1 MIFKA
6 RSQYKDKMS
15 QAYSILAPGARVVIR
30 DAEWIVRR
38 VDKTS
43 TGGQALHVTGIS
55 ELVKDKDAIFLD
67 EMEKKIDILD
77 PAETKLVQDD
87 SSAYQASLLY
97 MESLLRKTPPTDE
110 NLYIGHKGAMDS
122 VPFQL
127 DPSIQAL
134 KQPRQRILIADA
146 VGLGKTLEAGVLLSE
161 LIRRGK
167 GKRILVLAVKSMLTQ
182 FQKEMWAR
190 FTIPLT
196 RLDSLGIQR
205 IRSEIPT
212 NHNPFYYYD
221 KSIISID
228 TLKQDIEYR
237 TYIEN
242 AYWDVIVI
250 DEAHNV
256 AERGKNSSLRAKLAK
271 LLSRRSDTLIMLSAT
286 PHDGKAKSFASLMN
300 MLDPTAI
307 ANPEAYG
314 PEDIKGL
321 HIRRFKKDIQ
331 AQVESAFKE
340 REIRVAHCQASF
352 EEENA
357 FDVFTKLVFASSV
370 FASTAQKRT
379 GKQLFKTTLEKSLF
393 SSPAACLDTLH
404 NRIGRLRKTGNPG
417 YDADIESLEALAE
430 TVRHISSTAFSKYQ
444 KLLTTITDKQKGFG
458 WTGNDKTDRLVI
470 FTERI
475 ETLGFLHAHLL
486 RDLNL
491 KDNQINI
498 LHGGMSDRE
507 QQEIVEEFGKEIS
520 PVRLLIASD
529 VASEGINL
537 HYLCHR
543 MIHFDIPWS
552 LMVFQQRNGRID
564 RYGQER
570 TPKIVYLATHSNNE
584 KVRGDMRILEL
595 LIQKDDET
603 VKNIGDPAEFYG
615 VYDID
620 EEESITATAMETGQ
634 SPESFEAA
642 IADKGLDPLAIL
654 FGNDEPPKGEEAGTK
669 TRSMPTLFPDTYSY
683 MKASIDHLG
692 QNLSG
697 QAVFYPDE
705 QRIDMAAPRDLKH
718 RFRFLPKEVWP
729 ENGSFILSADKETI
743 QKEIKRSRKD
753 ENAWPRIHYLW
764 SLHPVVEWIND
775 KLLAAFGRHE
785 APILELDHFLESD
798 EVVFILSGLIPNQ
811 KSQPLVHRWFG
822 IEFRD
827 GKFKEIEA
835 FESLVKRVSLGKNNF
850 SNPQKPIDTGP
861 LERLL
866 PEAIEQAKIWMSDQR
881 RLFEDQINEKLQE
894 HLDALERLRKKQ
906 HVQLEFSF
914 ETSTMSEKRIQS
926 AKEIKRREI
935 KAVFDEYM
943 EWIEQTMTTEDN
955 PYIQVVAVLK
965 GSKS

>member
-1 MIFKA
+1 MALAF
-6 RSQYKDKMS
+6 
-15 QAYSILAPGARVVIR
+15 SIIAPGARVVIR
-30 DAEWIVRR
+30 DAEWIVQR

-43 TGGQALHVTGIS
+43 TGGQALHVIGIS
-55 ELVKDKDAIFLD
+55 ELVKDKEAIFLD
-67 EMEKKIDILD
+67 EMEKRIDILD
-77 PAETKLVQDD
+77 PAKTKLVQDD
-87 SSAYQASLLY
+87 SSSYQASLLY

-122 VPFQL
+122 VPYQL
-127 DPSIQAL
+127 DPAIQAL

-146 VGLGKTLEAGVLLSE
+146 VGLGKTLEAGILLSE

-205 IRSEIPT
+205 IRSQIPT

-307 ANPEAYG
+307 ANPAAYG

-321 HIRRFKKDIQ
+321 YIRRFKKDIQ
-331 AQVESAFKE
+331 SQVESAFKE
-340 REIRVAHCQASF
+340 REIRVAHCRASL

-357 FDVFTKLVFASSV
+357 FDVFTKLVFASID
-370 FASTAQKRT
+370 QKRT

-404 NRIGRLRKTGNPG
+404 NRIGRLREKKNAG
-417 YDADIESLEALAE
+417 YDSDIESLEALAQ
-430 TVRHISSTAFSKYQ
+430 TVCHISSTAFSKYQ

-458 WTGNDKTDRLVI
+458 WTGKDKTDRLVI

-475 ETLGFLHAHLL
+475 ESLGFLHANLL

-491 KDNQINI
+491 KDGQINI

-507 QQEIVEEFGKEIS
+507 QQGIVEEFGKEVS

-543 MIHFDIPWS
+543 LIHFDIPWS

-570 TPKIVYLATHSNNE
+570 TPKIVYLVTHSDNE

-595 LIQKDDET
+595 LIQKDNET

-620 EEESITATAMETGQ
+620 EEESITAKAMETGQ
-634 SPESFEAA
+634 SPETFEAA
-642 IADKGLDPLAIL
+642 IAGKGLDPLAIL
-654 FGNDEPPKGEEAGTK
+654 FGDDQPPKGEDAGTK
-669 TRSMPTLFPDTYSY
+669 TLSMPTLFTDTYSY
-683 MKASIDHLG
+683 MKTAIDHIG
-692 QNLSG
+692 REHF
-697 QAVFYPDE
+697 QAAFYPDE
-705 QRIDMAAPRDLKH
+705 QRIDMTAPRDLKH

-729 ENGSFILSADKETI
+729 GNGSFILSENKNTI

-764 SLHPVVEWIND
+764 SLNPVVEWIND

-785 APILELDHFLESD
+785 APILELDPLLGPG

-811 KSQPLVHRWFG
+811 KSHPLVHRWFG
-822 IEFRD
+822 IGFCDE
-827 GKFKEIEA
+827 KFKEIEA
-835 FESLVKRVSLGKNNF
+835 FESLVKRVSLDKNIF

-861 LERLL
+861 LEIML
-866 PEAIEQAKIWMSDQR
+866 PEAIEQAKNWMSDQR
-881 RLFEDQINEKLQE
+881 RLFEDQINEKLQS
-894 HLDALERLRKKQ
+894 HLDSLERLREKQ
-906 HVQLEFSF
+906 HVQLDFSF
-914 ETSTMSEKRIQS
+914 ETSRMSEKRKLS
-926 AKEIKRREI
+926 FKEMKRREI

-965 GSKS
+965 GSTS

>member
-1 MIFKA
+1 
-6 RSQYKDKMS
+6 MS
-15 QAYSILAPGARVVIR
+15 QTYSIIAPGARVVIR
-30 DAEWIVRR
+30 DTEWIVRR

-43 TGGQALHVTGIS
+43 TGGKALHVIGIS
-55 ELVKDKDAIFLD
+55 ELVRDKEAIFLD
-67 EMEKKIDILD
+67 EIDKDIEILD
-77 PAETKLVQDD
+77 PAKTKLVQD
-87 SSAYQASLLY
+87 SSSSYQASLLY
-97 MESLLRKTPPTDE
+97 MESLLRKTPPTNE
-110 NLYIGHKGAMDS
+110 NLYIGHKAAMDS
-122 VPFQL
+122 VPYQL
-127 DPSIQAL
+127 DPAIQAL

-205 IRSEIPT
+205 IRSQIPT

-307 ANPEAYG
+307 ANPETYG

-321 HIRRFKKDIQ
+321 YIRRFKKDIQ

-340 REIRVAHCQASF
+340 REIRVAHCQASL

-357 FDVFTKLVFASSV
+357 FNVFTKLVFTSID
-370 FASTAQKRT
+370 QKRT

-393 SSPAACLDTLH
+393 SSPAACIDTLH
-404 NRIGRLRKTGNPG
+404 NRIGRLGKTGNTD
-417 YDADIESLEALAE
+417 YNSDIESLEALAE
-430 TVRHISSTAFSKYQ
+430 KVQHISSNAFSKYQ
-444 KLLTTITDKQKGFG
+444 KLLATITDKQKGFG
-458 WTGNDKTDRLVI
+458 WTGKDKTDRLVI

-475 ETLGFLHAHLL
+475 ETLKFLDIHLL
-486 RDLNL
+486 QDLNL
-491 KDNQINI
+491 KKEQINI
-498 LHGGMSDRE
+498 LHGGMSDME
-507 QQEIVEEFGKEIS
+507 QQVIVEEFSKETS

-564 RYGQER
+564 RYGQEK
-570 TPKIVYLATHSNNE
+570 TPKIVYLVTHSDNE

-620 EEESITATAMETGQ
+620 EEESITAKAMETGQ
-634 SPESFEAA
+634 SPETFESS
-642 IADKGLDPLAIL
+642 IANKGLDPLAIL
-654 FGNDEPPKGEEAGTK
+654 FGDDQPPKGEDAGTK
-669 TRSMPTLFPDTYSY
+669 ILSMPTLFPDTYSY

-692 QNLSG
+692 QDQSV

-705 QRIDMAAPRDLKH
+705 RRIDMTAPHDLKH
-718 RFRFLPKEVWP
+718 RFRFLPKEIWP
-729 ENGSFILSADKETI
+729 ENGAFILSEDKNTI

-764 SLHPVVEWIND
+764 SLNPVVEWIND

-785 APILELDHFLESD
+785 APVLELDHFLEPG

-822 IEFRD
+822 IGFHD
-827 GKFKEIEA
+827 GKFKRIEA
-835 FESLVKRVSLGKNNF
+835 FERLIKRVSLGKNNF
-850 SNPQKPIDTGP
+850 SNSQKTFDTGP
-861 LERLL
+861 LEKML
-866 PEAIEQAKIWMSDQR
+866 PEAIEQAKLWMRDQR
-881 RLFEDQINEKLQE
+881 KLFEDQINDKLQA
-894 HLDALERLRKKQ
+894 HLDALERLREKQ

-914 ETSTMSEKRIQS
+914 ETSKMSEKRIQS
-926 AKEIKRREI
+926 SKEIKRREI
-935 KAVFDEYM
+935 KSVFDEYM

-955 PYIQVVAVLK
+955 PYLQVVAVLK
-965 GSKS
+965 GITS

>member
-1 MIFKA
+1 
-6 RSQYKDKMS
+6 MS
-15 QAYSILAPGARVVIR
+15 VAYSIIAPGARLVIR

-38 VDKTS
+38 VDRTS
-43 TGGQALHVTGIS
+43 TGGQALHVIGIS
-55 ELVKDKDAIFLD
+55 ELVKDKEAIFLD
-67 EMEKKIDILD
+67 EIEKKIETLD
-77 PAETKLVQDD
+77 PAETKLVQDN
-87 SSAYQASLLY
+87 STSYQASLLY
-97 MESLLRKTPPTDE
+97 IESLLRKTSPTDE

-122 VPFQL
+122 VPYQL
-127 DPSIQAL
+127 DPAIQAL

-146 VGLGKTLEAGVLLSE
+146 VGLGKTLEAGILLSE

-196 RLDSLGIQR
+196 RLDSSGIQR
-205 IRSEIPT
+205 IRSQIPT

-256 AERGKNSSLRAKLAK
+256 AERGNNSSLRAKLAK

-307 ANPEAYG
+307 VNPEEYG

-321 HIRRFKKDIQ
+321 YIRRFKKDIQ

-340 REIRVAHCQASF
+340 RQIRVARCEAGLK
-352 EEENA
+352 EETA
-357 FDVFTKLVFASSV
+357 FNVFTELKFTSID
-370 FASTAQKRT
+370 QKRT
-379 GKQLFKTTLEKSLF
+379 GRQLFKTTLEKSLF
-393 SSPAACLDTLH
+393 SSPAACLDTIG
-404 NRIGRLRKTGNPG
+404 NRIERLGNKKNAE
-417 YDADIESLEALAE
+417 YNRDIESLQELHE
-430 TVRHISSTAFSKYQ
+430 TVRDISSKAFSKYQ
-444 KLLTTITDKQKGFG
+444 KLLDTIKNKHKGFA
-458 WTGNDKTDRLVI
+458 WTGKDKTDRLVI

-475 ETLGFLHAHLL
+475 ETLKFLHINLL

-491 KDNQINI
+491 KDKQIHI
-498 LHGGMSDRE
+498 LHGALSDME
-507 QQEIVEEFGKEIS
+507 QQVIVEDFGKEES

-564 RYGQER
+564 RYGQEK
-570 TPKIVYLATHSNNE
+570 PPQIVYLVTKSENE

-595 LIQKDDET
+595 LIQKDNEA

-620 EEESITATAMETGQ
+620 EEESITAKAMETGR
-634 SPESFEAA
+634 SPKSFEAS
-642 IADKGLDPLAIL
+642 IANKGLDPLAIL
-654 FGNDEPPKGEEAGTK
+654 FGDDQPPTGEDAKVK
-669 TRSMPTLFPDTYSY
+669 TLSMPSLFPDNYSY
-683 MKASIDHLG
+683 IKASITHLG
-692 QNLSG
+692 RQNF
-697 QAVFYPDE
+697 QAAFYPDE
-705 QRIDMAAPRDLKH
+705 KRIDMTAPNDLKQ

-729 ENGSFILSADKETI
+729 ENGSFILSEDKDTI

-753 ENAWPRIHYLW
+753 EKAWPRIHYLW
-764 SLHPVVEWIND
+764 SLNPVVEWIND

-785 APILELDHFLESD
+785 APVLELENFLKSD
-798 EVVFILSGLIPNQ
+798 EIIFIISGLIPNQ
-811 KSQPLVHRWFG
+811 KSHPLVHRWFG
-822 IEFRD
+822 TTFLA
-827 GKFKEIEA
+827 GKFKEIED
-835 FESLVKRVSLGKNNF
+835 FERLVKRVSLGKNSI
-850 SNPQKPIDTGP
+850 SNTQKIFDLAPLQKILPDAID
-861 LERLL
+861 
-866 PEAIEQAKIWMSDQR
+866 QAKKWMSEQR
-881 RLFEDQINEKLQE
+881 NIFEDQINEKLQE
-894 HLDALERLRKKQ
+894 HLNALERLKGKQ
-906 HVQLEFSF
+906 HVQLEFNF
-914 ETSTMSEKRIQS
+914 ETSRMSEKRIHS

-935 KAVFDEYM
+935 KAIFDEYM

-965 GSKS
+965 GSNP